1 MGKPV
6 PKRIATTI
14 MNALKGG
21 VVPRVGLE
29 YIAVGRKLEI
39 EALLHDTEVIA
50 DGGAAFRF
58 VVGRFGS
65 GKSFLLQTIRNNA
78 MERGFVLAD
87 CDLAPDRRLTGT
99 GGQGVNTYRE
109 LMKNLSVRARPDGG
123 ALPLVLEK
131 WLSGIQS
138 QVAQSGGDPEG
149 EDVERAV
156 YQACEGISGMV
167 NGFDF
172 AQVILEYL
180 KGYLTGDD
188 ARKTNALRWF
198 RGEYANR
205 QEARRD
211 LGVHFIV
218 TDDNWYDFMK
228 LMAEFFT
235 AAGYQGLILL
245 IDEMINLYKLPNVIT
260 RQYNYERVLTMYND
274 ALQGKARHIGVIM
287 SGTPQSV
294 EDPKRGLFSYEA
306 LRSRLV
312 GGKYSVPGMKD
323 LLAPIIRLEPL
334 TAEEMYVLLERLRDI
349 HAGLYGYESNITD
362 EHMTH
367 FLSVE
372 YGRLGA
378 DASLT
383 PREIIRDFIE
393 LMDVAFQSHK
403 PIPEIMGSA
412 EFDFSVGELEDA
424 GEEFADFEV

>member
-1 MGKPV
+1 MGNPV
-6 PKRIATTI
+6 PRRIATTI

-39 EALLHDTEVIA
+39 EALLHDTEVIS

-99 GGQGVNTYRE
+99 GGQGINTYRE

-131 WLSGIQS
+131 WISGIQS
-138 QVAQSGGDPEG
+138 QVAQQGGDPEG
-149 EDVERAV
+149 EDVEKAV
-156 YQACEGISGMV
+156 YRGCEGLSGMV

-172 AQVILEYL
+172 AQVILRYL
-180 KGYLTGDD
+180 KGYLTGDETQ
-188 ARKTNALRWF
+188 KTNALRWF
-198 RGEYANR
+198 RGEYASR
-205 QEARRD
+205 LEAKRD

-228 LMAEFFT
+228 LMAEFFA

-349 HAGLYGYESNITD
+349 HAGLYGYDTQVTGD
-362 EHMTH
+362 EMLH

-383 PREIIRDFIE
+383 PREVIRDFVE
-393 LMDVAFQSHK
+393 LLDVAYQSHK
-403 PIPEIMGSA
+403 PIPEIMKSA
-412 EFDFSVGELEDA
+412 EFEFSVGELED
-424 GEEFADFEV
+424 GDDGFADFTV

>member
-1 MGKPV
+1 MGNPV

-14 MNALKGG
+14 INALKGG

-29 YIAVGRKLEI
+29 NIAVGRKMEI
-39 EALLHDTEVIA
+39 EALLHDTQVIA

-78 MERGFVLAD
+78 MDRGFVLAD
-87 CDLAPDRRLTGT
+87 CDLAPDRRLTGS
-99 GGQGVNTYRE
+99 GGQGLNTYRE

-138 QVAQSGGDPEG
+138 QVAQNGGDPRG
-149 EDVERAV
+149 KDVERAV
-156 YQACEGISGMV
+156 YAACEQLSGMV

-172 AQVILEYL
+172 AQVILQYL
-180 KGYLTGDD
+180 KGYLDGDD
-188 ARKTNALRWF
+188 TRKTNALRWF
-198 RGEYANR
+198 RGEYATR
-205 QEARRD
+205 TEAKRE

-235 AAGYQGLILL
+235 AAGYKGLILL
-245 IDEMINLYKLPNVIT
+245 IDEMINLYKLPNTIT

-306 LRSRLV
+306 LRSRLA

-334 TAEEMYVLLERLRDI
+334 TTEEMYVLLERLREI
-349 HAGLYGYESNITD
+349 HAGLYGYETAITD
-362 EHMTH
+362 SHLTH
-367 FLSVE
+367 FLQVE

-378 DASLT
+378 DKSLT
-383 PREIIRDFIE
+383 PREVIRDFIE
-393 LMDVAFQSHK
+393 LMDVAFQSGR
-403 PIPEIMGSA
+403 PIPEIMQSA
-412 EFDFSVGELEDA
+412 EFDFSVGELENASDD
-424 GEEFADFEV
+424 FADFEV